1 MENKN
6 DIKQESAVAQFSAQV
21 AELPKRVND
30 FGKGGNTEDP
40 DIVAF
45 AHASYFT
52 AVVVAVVLLT
62 SFWLWRGQPYVL
74 FAMPEFPHIGNC
86 EAITAYADLLEAN
99 QFMPPA
105 DVTAPSI
112 AKLYTT
118 PNGTIDAAAM
128 EAECDYN
135 LRLYAQYDALRS
147 EMEKLPDDLLLGSM
161 VAQSAGIEPDAGD
174 LALLYPTDENISV
187 KGLLKNFVLIVSL
200 LGLYVY
206 WVFWHRSRRELNPL
220 KDAYKKAKKELDAA
234 IKAYDAA
241 KDTMEKEHLEARK
254 LEARKEF
261 KEIHDKLTAADK
273 FNSLSPENVFLALS
287 MAALSYVAVDVL
299 WFFIGRSL
307 SQPLIYETETSIL
320 FVAVLVGVYAFLY
333 FSWIIKLEIT
343 DLSLFA
349 ATLLLVG
356 LIVGMLLTNHIWNI
370 GITNAYSTMS
380 EHAYPERLSYE
391 VAGTLGSRGVFRMT
405 FIGTGLL
412 FAIFSVYLSN
422 KVRKV
427 QDAVSLVSEKDAKRM
442 SPFIILWTGIIASVF
457 MAFVGLFPL
466 DGFAVPDERIH
477 SLHMTGAFLAPVIF
491 VWMMLTYWFVGYPK
505 SESRD
510 KFLPTSSY
518 IFFTI
523 SAVAMLWYMVG
534 RYFSDTSE
542 MSNLYLALGLA
553 ALIIFGVYAANRWH
567 SGKWN
572 LLWDAENKYS
582 PFLHW
587 GISVGLGTALGL
599 LLPDKMTTVTSEFI
613 ILLVFTLF
621 IYSFS
626 KYLVEYEAKA
636 AEENIPVA

>member
-6 DIKQESAVAQFSAQV
+6 ELKQSAVAQFSAQV
-21 AELPKRVND
+21 AEIPKKVND
-30 FGKGGNTEDP
+30 FGKGGDTEDP

-62 SFWLWRGQPYVL
+62 SFWLWRGQPHVL
-74 FAMPEFPHIGNC
+74 FAVPEFPHLGVEDC
-86 EAITAYADLLEAN
+86 EAIKAYADLVEGN
-99 QFMPPA
+99 NFMPPA

-112 AKLYTT
+112 AKLYMQ
-118 PNGTIDAAAM
+118 PNGTLDAAAM
-128 EAECDYN
+128 EAECQYN
-135 LRLYAQYDALRS
+135 LKLYEEYNRLRI
-147 EMEKLPDDLLLGSM
+147 EMEKLPDDLFIGSM
-161 VAQSAGIEPDAGD
+161 VAQSDSEPDAED
-174 LALLYPTDENISV
+174 LALLYPSDANMSV

-206 WVFWHRSRRELNPL
+206 WVFWHRTRRELNPL
-220 KDAYKKAKKELDAA
+220 REAYKKARKELDEAL
-234 IKAYDAA
+234 KAFDAA
-241 KDTMEKEHLEARK
+241 TDSIQREHLEARK

-261 KEIHDKLTAADK
+261 KEIHDKLTAKDK
-273 FNSLSPENVFLALS
+273 FNSLNPENVFLALS
-287 MAALSYVAVDVL
+287 MAALSYLAIDVL

-349 ATLLLVG
+349 ASLLLVG

-391 VAGTLGSRGVFRMT
+391 VAGTLGSRGVFRLT

-412 FAIFSVYLSN
+412 FAIYSVYLSK

-427 QDAVSLVSEKDAKRM
+427 QDAVSFISAKDAKRM
-442 SPFIILWTGIIASVF
+442 SPSIILWTGIIASIF

-466 DGFAVPDERIH
+466 DGFAVPDENIYR
-477 SLHMTGAFLAPVIF
+477 LHMTGAFLAPVIF
-491 VWMMLTYWFVGYPK
+491 VWMMLTYWFIGYPK
-505 SESRD
+505 SESSD

-518 IFFTI
+518 IWFSI
-523 SAVAMLWYMVG
+523 SSVAMLWYMVG

-542 MSNLYLALGLA
+542 MSNLYLALGLG
-553 ALIIFGVYAANRWH
+553 ALIIFAVYAANRWH

-572 LLWDAENKYS
+572 WVWDADNKYS
-582 PFLHW
+582 PLLHW
-587 GISVGLGTALGL
+587 AISIVLGTGLGII
-599 LLPDKMTTVTSEFI
+599 LPDKMTTVTSEFI

-621 IYSFS
+621 IYSYS
-626 KYLVEYEAKA
+626 KYLVEYEANA
-636 AEENIPVA
+636 AEENIPTL